1 MNPAR
6 SHQPAPLRFAAVG
19 LIAALLCSGGLL
31 LAADAGAER
40 ARGGASFESCGT
52 VGNGAGGR
60 EQVKA
65 SEIRCK
71 RAKRLARK
79 FIRKDQI
86 RRGWK
91 VTNPAGCEFLMF
103 RKRDADEFGV
113 IPQPKPGVPLIFFT
127 KTPGCVS

>member
-6 SHQPAPLRFAAVG
+6 SCRPAPLRYTAVS
-19 LIAALLCSGGLL
+19 LIAALLCGGLL
-31 LAADAGAER
+31 LAEDAEAER
-40 ARGGASFESCGT
+40 ARGGASFKSCGT
-52 VGNGAGGR
+52 VGNGAGGS
-60 EQVKA
+60 EKVKA

-79 FIRKDQI
+79 FIRKDRI

-113 IPQPKPGVPLIFFT
+113 VPEPKPGVPLIFFT

>member
-1 MNPAR
+1 MKPAR
-6 SHQPAPLRFAAVG
+6 TRRPAPLRYAVVC
-19 LIAALLCSGGLL
+19 LIAALLCSGLL
-31 LAADAGAER
+31 LAHDAGAER

-52 VGNGAGGR
+52 VGNGAGGSER
-60 EQVKA
+60 VKA
-65 SEIRCK
+65 SEIRCN

-103 RKRDADEFGV
+103 RKRDADEFGAV
-113 IPQPKPGVPLIFFT
+113 PEPEPGVPLIFFT

>member
-6 SHQPAPLRFAAVG
+6 SRQSLPLRYAALG
-19 LIAALLCSGGLL
+19 LGAALLCSGLL
-31 LAADAGAER
+31 LAQNAGAER
-40 ARGGASFESCGT
+40 ALGGASFESCGT
-52 VGNGAGGR
+52 VGNGAGGS
-60 EQVKA
+60 EKVKA

-103 RKRDADEFGV
+103 RKRDADEFGA
-113 IPQPKPGVPLIFFT
+113 IPEPKAGVPLIFFT

>member
-1 MNPAR
+1 MNPAG
-6 SHQPAPLRFAAVG
+6 SPQSPPLRYAALG
-19 LIAALLCSGGLL
+19 LVAALLCSGLL
-31 LAADAGAER
+31 LAQNAGAER
-40 ARGGASFESCGT
+40 ALGGASFESCGT
-52 VGNGAGGR
+52 VGNGAGGS
-60 EQVKA
+60 EKVKA

-113 IPQPKPGVPLIFFT
+113 VPQPKPGVPLIFFT

>member
-6 SHQPAPLRFAAVG
+6 SRQPAPLRYAAVS
-19 LIAALLCSGGLL
+19 LIAALLCSGLL
-31 LAADAGAER
+31 LAQDAGAER
-40 ARGGASFESCGT
+40 ARGGASFESGGT
-52 VGNGAGGR
+52 VGNGAGGS
-60 EQVKA
+60 EKVKA

-103 RKRDADEFGV
+103 RKRDADEFGPV
-113 IPQPKPGVPLIFFT
+113 PKPKPDLPLIFFT
-127 KTPGCVS
+127 KTVGCVS

>member
-6 SHQPAPLRFAAVG
+6 SRQPAPPRYAVVS
-19 LIAALLCSGGLL
+19 LIAALLCSGLL
-31 LAADAGAER
+31 LAPDAGAER

-52 VGNGAGGR
+52 VGNGAGGS
-60 EQVKA
+60 ETVKA

-71 RAKRLARK
+71 RATRLARK

-113 IPQPKPGVPLIFFT
+113 VPEPKPGVPLIFFT
-127 KTPGCVS
+127 KTAGCVS